1 MADKPIKVALL
12 EGDFAVLSLLGF
24 PLGLTIQLQQ
34 SNFNLADALWTA
46 KSSKSGFSVSFYWP
60 AQVTASKTKRKR
72 KRRKSK
78 QAKAFINAVSASSH
92 KEITSKPDSKVQREL
107 SPPKAEVPNNAT
119 HSCAPTENQLES
131 FQQDSDEEV
140 VNDEGEWTVVKRK
153 KPRDTGR
160 VSKTLLKLR
169 APRHVWENMS
179 SSESSCPSEN
189 EVDDAAAPVSVT
201 TPDHFKSPSPIVN
214 RLRPRLRPKK

>member
-34 SNFNLADALWTA
+34 SNLNLADALWTA

-60 AQVTASKTKRKR
+60 AQVTVSKTKRKR

-92 KEITSKPDSKVQREL
+92 KEVTSKPDSKVQREL
-107 SPPKAEVPNNAT
+107 SPPKVEVPNNAT
-119 HSCAPTENQLES
+119 HPCVPTENQ
-131 FQQDSDEEV
+131 QDKDEE
-140 VNDEGEWTVVKRK
+140 DREWTVVKRK

-201 TPDHFKSPSPIVN
+201 TPDHLKSPSPIVN